1 MKRMVMPKLAVTKK
15 FNRKKL
21 YKAGK
26 SWVIAGSVWL
36 TMMGV
41 HAITVSADTTTLTD
55 QQIEMINQM
64 QQATVNL
71 ASSAAGVTSTA
82 AVDSSANSVASSV
95 MNSTNTSSSL
105 ISVSSMSATS
115 VASSVASTVVSAS
128 VSASVSVSSVSSIS
142 ATSDSVMISVAPD
155 SSLTD
160 ETLASLSSSAQ
171 SAGTVVTV
179 TQVLAATPASSD
191 ASTASLAQQVNFDAQ
206 TATSYYKKISSA
218 ASGQPA
224 LSATLS
230 QAGSVMAQMSAA
242 QSALTGA
249 IALANSALSA
259 SNHSAYASAYASEVA
274 LSSSVALV
282 MNKLAV
288 FNNNMT
294 ATQNVNNASAAA
306 STTQSALGT
315 AALNNFLGIFKG
327 SGLAGLWAA
336 GSALVAAGSVG
347 TIATSLSNEAQMLS
361 SAQAAVANAKDQT
374 ALSSA
379 AVATQSVASATAS
392 MFQKV
397 MSAASGAGAVMDSG
411 FLQQSAAV
419 TLFGQATT
427 MDSAL
432 ASASAVVNDL
442 SNMASLLAPV
452 ASSATANYAA
462 VKSAL
467 ANATAQYASLQS
479 VASAFATDSAAIMA
493 SGVTAKEIGSL
504 MINTASESVAAGN
517 ILSQAVIDS
526 TTGSSA
532 GSEAIYVLHGAAHNQ
547 VATAQTSIASQVAI
561 VNSALSQLSS
571 LTSQYPTNSSLA
583 NDYADAK
590 KQSAALMKISQMLAS
605 DDAVIDTEP
614 IGNLMDTMQDVT
626 NQVTQAGLDAKVAK
640 ADAAWG
646 HATLQT
652 IARPGSQQAEKVA
665 VKSGVAVS
673 FANTDATLA
682 TSGYS
687 YTVMAGG
694 KSFAT
699 LQSAEQAM
707 VGATGV
713 TVDFVV
719 TYTPNE
725 QQAVVTIFDQTTQSY
740 LQSDIAITG
749 KTGTTIDFQTVA
761 TVISNYVK
769 AHYDVVTDGTQA
781 GSSFDNNDRATQ
793 SFAVVLKHHVTLSN
807 TSATYTNTVRYV
819 GANSATP
826 SAKSQELVVA
836 TTAAYDQVTGRVL
849 SAGDATVYGSDYVAP
864 TYAGSG
870 AGKVDASG
878 NITFDAVTSPVVSGY
893 KADQTTVTGN
903 NTIGDNKLSTTTVNY
918 AATEQ
923 KATIILKDLTD
934 DTEIDRVPLTGL
946 TGQTMD
952 LATIKAEV
960 AEQLAD
966 QTLTLDS
973 AANAILAGQTFDNDD
988 ATDQTW
994 TIGFYHVTSQ
1004 VDESVDFINAVSYTG
1019 AGTDTPMPTQQTAT
1033 VVRHY
1038 TVDLHRDKTVPIA
1051 STYEVV
1057 DGAASVTADGTVT
1070 FAPVA
1075 VPSLAGYTTTQTQIV
1090 TTTPFAKPNVTTTV
1104 IYTANPQSAVV
1115 TLVDETT
1122 GSQLAKVTIAGRTG
1136 ELVAQGENA
1145 NAVDTALASYLDNGY
1160 ALVSDTR
1167 QKTDSFNATG
1177 KQSYAITLVHKTVA
1191 ASETKSFTNVV
1202 SYTGADTGTPT
1213 PSSATVAV
1221 TRHYLKDAVTNQ
1233 EVDPTTTASYVT
1245 SLTAPTFTGSGAGQV
1260 DATTGSITFDPIV
1273 TPIISGYTPDKAEVA
1288 KTLPWAQTTARTEV
1302 TYTPDAQSANIIF
1315 IDEMR
1320 ANRQIMSVAVTG
1332 QTAGQI
1338 DITLGQQVLDSLIA
1352 KGYVVA
1358 SNGMP
1363 TNDSFDDNDAV
1374 NQTYTVTL
1382 RHGVSSAT
1390 SSVTAQD
1397 TILYGSAGTTQISS
1411 VVLSGVVTQTVA
1423 IDAVTKSVIATGD
1436 AESFGSAYFAPSYAT
1451 DAETLTVDSATGA
1464 ITFNKVDSPAVSGYV
1479 ANPTTV
1485 TGHATF
1491 ANPTTTD
1498 TVTYTADPQLAV
1510 VRFIDQTTGSAV
1522 LTTMNIN
1529 GVTDGQIDFGTTS
1542 SLLAS
1547 YENKHYVIA
1556 SDGRTAGTMF
1566 DHDDHHDQTFDVVLT
1581 HQTSMKTTDQT
1592 VTETVLYR
1600 GDGQQTTDSVA
1611 GSAVI
1616 TRHETIDLVTNSVIS
1631 AADASVY
1638 GSDYQAPTY
1647 TTTATNATVNETT
1660 GAVTFNQQTTP
1671 AISGY
1676 TPDQTAVQLQATP
1689 TTPNAIV
1696 TVTYTPDVQHAQVTF
1711 IDRTTGKTL
1720 SDVALNGVTSQA
1732 IDFGQIAALEQNYET
1747 SGYELVATTVPTS
1760 AIYDTVADGSVIS
1773 QSYVVTLKHRVSASA
1788 SNLQMTA
1795 TISYVVAGDGVV
1807 APAAVVRQ
1815 VTVTETKMVDQVT
1828 KKAIDSTD
1836 ASAYGA
1842 DYKAPTYVV
1851 KSGDASVA
1859 VTTGDATFAAVTS
1872 PKLAGYTITNSNE
1885 VVTQTATWQTP
1896 SVTTVVTYVPQPQR
1910 AEIKIIDDMADAK
1923 HDALHDFVLT
1933 GATLEKMDTTAVMA
1947 TRKSLLANGYVSV
1960 SNNVPDQATF
1970 DSDSATSQVY
1980 EIHLTHGVILS
1991 SEAKIATNT
2000 VTYVGAKDVPPTV
2013 YQSVTVQRQY
2023 AIDAVTGES
2032 IVAADASSYGSA
2044 YQSDQFSLVNEA
2056 DKAIATVD
2064 PNKGTIVFDV
2074 VPSPK
2079 MDGYEAKPGQVA
2091 GLATFDNLD
2100 VQEVVQYSPFEQR
2113 AVVTFEDTM
2122 KPTSAGG
2129 YAVIGTAYLKG
2140 ETSAAVDFT
2149 YVTSMFTSLTAAG
2162 YEVETNQI
2170 QGSSYF
2176 DASDDAETP
2185 SQTWLI
2191 TMKHRGSTVTESAT
2205 ATNTIHYV
2213 GTGKAIADHVDSVV
2227 VTKTHTVDMV
2237 TGSDVSEDDAS
2248 AYGSDYQ
2255 APTYAV
2261 TSGDSKTMVDETGH
2275 ITFAEVRTPAVNGY
2289 TRIPPQ
2295 VMAHATFD
2303 QPDAET
2309 NVMYHA
2315 VQQVAR
2321 VIFKDDTMGGATLTR
2336 VDLGGYTDQRIDF
2349 ANAQD
2354 VLGQYLAAG
2363 YQLVAEPKDPYLI
2376 DSKQTFTAVVDETNP
2391 QEKEPQIFFVHLE
2404 HEVVPQTHDGN
2415 VSMTVSYT
2423 GAGAKTPATQTDSG
2437 VVTVTESVDAVT
2449 SKVIASADAPAYGS
2463 DYKAPEFVAKT
2474 ANVTVDDAGNVTFK
2488 SVQTPTVTGYTAD
2501 ETAVTPVATATHPT
2515 FTTTVHYTANA
2526 QQAVVI
2532 FEDADADNKV
2542 VAQTSMAGVTDG
2554 AIDFTTAAQ
2563 VKDSLLAA
2571 GYDIV
2576 TDGEPTSA
2584 SYDDVD
2590 ETNQSYVVTL
2600 RHRLSQVV
2608 ASEAVANTVHFVS
2621 GGVQTP
2627 SDVVQTVTVNRL
2639 TTTDAVTGQA
2649 KISYSLADNQAQATV
2664 DETTGVVTFAP
2675 IETPTVAGYTPDV
2688 LTTTGHATYAVPV
2701 ASETVTYAPAKQTA
2715 TVTLVDETTGQTMAT
2730 LHLVGQ
2736 TDAPIDFA
2744 TASQAVTN
2752 YEGKHYLLTTSNLA
2766 TTNYDRDT
2774 DADQSFELTFKHAVS
2789 SAASDATLTTTTHYR
2804 TKGGIVVHSDL
2815 VQTAVVTRH
2824 YDVDLVT
2831 GAEIAT
2837 ADSAKY
2843 GSDYQEPTWTAV
2855 GATYDEAQQLAT
2867 FPEIT
2872 DVPTKVG
2879 YTPDKTHFVGHAT
2892 LSVPNT
2898 DRTVWYTPNPATATA
2913 TIVDDVTGQT
2923 LATVQLDGYVDDPV
2937 DTTAVTTAQN
2947 NWIEHGYAFVKSDV
2961 PAKNTTNFG
2970 VTTPSYIVHLTHG
2983 THEETTD
2990 VPMHTT
2996 IHYVGAPTSLADA
3009 TQTVTVKRTVTMD
3022 DVTGAETTT
3031 PNYAS
3036 ADATVVVDAKTGAV
3050 SYQTVTS
3057 PEVAGYTPDQ
3067 ATVTATTTVDM
3078 PTTTTTVRYAPA
3090 AQVAD
3095 VTITDETTGETIGQY
3110 DLHGVTDAKVDFT
3123 SVREVVKNLVDSG
3136 YEPVQDVPTG
3146 ATYDRDVNTV
3156 QHFVVT
3162 LRHGQTTE
3170 KDHVPTKHTV
3180 YFRGAGDQTPK
3191 SMTQTVVVATTKTK
3205 DAVTGKQIGQT
3216 QYTVADDQPGTVSDE
3231 GVVSFDQIDAPIV
3244 AGYTADQ
3251 KVVTADAPVGQ
3262 TAQDTVTY
3270 TADTQRAIV
3279 RFVDDTTDVT
3289 LTDLTVTGKTG
3300 ADIEMTIASDA
3311 LSQYET
3317 AGYEFVS
3324 QDVPAHATFDAQ
3336 TNSDQQFTVHLRHNT
3351 KSATQQLTEAQTVI
3365 YVGAGDDTPK
3375 RVEVSVPVTRTVTVD
3390 AVTGQELAGTQT
3402 YTTET
3407 TGVTVDA
3414 KTGDLTFA
3422 SVTSPTVAGYH
3433 VDKVAVVGH
3442 ATPTMDG
3449 VTFVTYARDM
3459 QRVHVVYV
3467 DDDQGGRVVMT
3478 GDDLTGLSGDAVTYT
3493 PAYVP
3498 NYVMTYVDQS
3508 SAATFDKTTQVDQ
3521 TITVHLA
3528 HDKAPVDNYVTRQI
3542 HYWTTNHVAAPA
3554 IQTQTV
3560 VLHGL
3565 MDLVTGQIKWTTQ
3578 AMPAVTTPDKPGYQA
3593 DVNVVPAVDLDKP
3606 TPDWVVNVTYT
3617 PASRQTHVMFV
3628 DQTTGRELSNV
3639 TISGIADGDVDFSR
3653 VQSMTDSYLTAGYE
3667 LVRDTTPIKATFA
3680 TDMPTYQVVLTHRHE
3695 QVIKQVTRHVH
3706 YETATGVPAPEMV
3719 TQTVTMIGVRDMVT
3733 GEIVWQ
3739 PVSVAGVV
3747 SPFVPDATAD
3757 QLVVPGDVLTSPEMT
3772 DVVVRYA
3779 TKNEPTQSVVMA
3791 KAVEADDIKSQ
3802 RVMLPETGASR
3813 NFVVVMA
3820 GLLLLSVSAG
3830 LALSWFYSED
3840 KH

>member
-41 HAITVSADTTTLTD
+41 HAITASADTTTLTD

-128 VSASVSVSSVSSIS
+128 VSANVSSVSSVS

-171 SAGTVVTV
+171 TAGTVVTV
-179 TQVLAATPASSD
+179 TQVLAVTPASSD

-230 QAGSVMAQMSAA
+230 QAGSVMVQMSAA

-259 SNHSAYASAYASEVA
+259 ANHSAYASAYASEVA

-288 FNNNMT
+288 LNNNMA
-294 ATQNVNNASAAA
+294 ATQNVNNASVAA
-306 STTQSALGT
+306 STAKSALGS
-315 AALNNFLGIFKG
+315 AAIDNLWKGIF
-327 SGLAGLWAA
+327 GLNWD
-336 GSALVAAGSVG
+336 SLVAFDSANKAANSVG
-347 TIATSLSNEAQMLS
+347 TIASSLSNEDKMLS
-361 SAQAAVANAKDQT
+361 SAQTAVANATDQT

-479 VASAFATDSAAIMA
+479 VASAFATDSAAIMS

-547 VATAQTSIASQVAI
+547 VATAQTSITSQVAI

-590 KQSAALMKISQMLAS
+590 KQSAALVKISQMLAS

-652 IARPGSQQAEKVA
+652 VARPGSQQGEKVA

-682 TSGYS
+682 ASGYS

-707 VGATGV
+707 ADATGV
-713 TVDFVV
+713 TADFVV
-719 TYTPNE
+719 TYTPND

-749 KTGTTIDFQTVA
+749 KTGTTIDFQTVS

-781 GSSFDNNDRATQ
+781 GASFDNNDRATQ
-793 SFAVVLKHHVTLSN
+793 SFAVVLKHHVALSN

-826 SAKSQELVVA
+826 GAKSQELVVT

-849 SAGDATVYGSDYVAP
+849 SAGDATSYGSDYVAP

-893 KADQTTVTGN
+893 KADQATVTGH

-952 LATIKAEV
+952 LATIKVEV

-988 ATDQTW
+988 ETDQTW

-1004 VDESVDFINAVSYTG
+1004 VDESVDFTNAVSYTG

-1038 TVDLHRDKTVPIA
+1038 TVDLHRDKTAPIA

-1057 DGAASVTADGTVT
+1057 DGAASVATDGAVT

-1145 NAVDTALASYLDNGY
+1145 NAVATALASYLDHGY

-1167 QKTDSFNATG
+1167 QQTDSFNATG

-1202 SYTGADTGTPT
+1202 SYTGAGTGTPT
-1213 PSSATVAV
+1213 SSSATVAV

-1233 EVDPTTTASYVT
+1233 EVDPTTMASYAT
-1245 SLTAPTFTGSGAGQV
+1245 SLTVPMFTGSGAGQV
-1260 DATTGSITFDPIV
+1260 DATTGIITFDPIV

-1288 KTLPWAQTTARTEV
+1288 KALPWAQTTSRTEV

-1338 DITLGQQVLDSLIA
+1338 DTTLGQQVLDSLIA

-1363 TNDSFDDNDAV
+1363 TNASFDDKDAV

-1382 RHGVSSAT
+1382 RHGVASAM

-1397 TILYGSAGTTQISS
+1397 TILYGSTGTTQISS

-1479 ANPTTV
+1479 ANPTIV
-1485 TGHATF
+1485 IGHATF

-1510 VRFIDQTTGSAV
+1510 VRFIDQTTGSAI

-1556 SDGRTAGTMF
+1556 SDGRTAGAKF

-1600 GDGQQTTDSVA
+1600 GAGQQTTDSVA

-1631 AADASVY
+1631 VADASAY
-1638 GSDYQAPTY
+1638 GSEYQAPTY
-1647 TTTATNATVNETT
+1647 TTTAINATVNETT
-1660 GAVTFNQQTTP
+1660 GAVTFNEQTTP

-1689 TTPNAIV
+1689 TTPNAII
-1696 TVTYTPDVQHAQVTF
+1696 TVTYTPDVQNAEVTF
-1711 IDRTTGKTL
+1711 IDQTTGKTL

-1732 IDFGQIAALEQNYET
+1732 IDFSQIAALQQNYET
-1747 SGYELVATTVPTS
+1747 SGYELVTTTVPTS

-1788 SNLQMTA
+1788 SDLQMTA

-1859 VTTGDATFAAVTS
+1859 VTTGEATFAAVTS

-1885 VVTQTATWQTP
+1885 VVTQTTTWQTP
-1896 SVTTVVTYVPQPQR
+1896 SVTTVVTYVPQPQH

-1923 HDALHDFVLT
+1923 HDVLHDFGLT
-1933 GATLEKMDTTAVMA
+1933 GSTFEKMDTTAVMA
-1947 TRKSLLANGYVSV
+1947 TLNSLLANGYVSV

-1980 EIHLTHGVILS
+1980 EVHLTHGVILS

-2064 PNKGTIVFDV
+2064 PNKGTIAFDV
-2074 VPSPK
+2074 VPSLE
-2079 MDGYEAKPGQVA
+2079 MAGYEAKPGQVA

-2149 YVTSMFTSLTAAG
+2149 YVTSMLTSFTAAG

-2176 DASDDAETP
+2176 DASDDTETP

-2191 TMKHRGSTVTESAT
+2191 TMKHRGITVTESAT

-2213 GTGKAIADHVDSVV
+2213 GTGQAIADHVDSVV

-2261 TSGDSKTMVDETGH
+2261 TSGDSKTTVDETGH
-2275 ITFAEVRTPAVNGY
+2275 ITFAEVRTSAVNGY

-2295 VMAHATFD
+2295 VTAHATFD

-2336 VDLGGYTDQRIDF
+2336 VDLGGYTDQQIDF
-2349 ANAQD
+2349 ADAQD

-2363 YQLVAEPKDPYLI
+2363 YQLAAEPKDPYLI
-2376 DSKQTFTAVVDETNP
+2376 DSKQTFTAAVDETNP
-2391 QEKEPQIFFVHLE
+2391 QAKEPQLFFVHLE
-2404 HEVVPQTHDGN
+2404 HKVVPQTHDVD

-2437 VVTVTESVDAVT
+2437 VVTVTESVDAT
-2449 SKVIASADAPAYGS
+2449 AYGS
-2463 DYKAPEFVAKT
+2463 DYKAPVYVAKT
-2474 ANVTVDDAGNVTFK
+2474 ATVTVDDAGNVTFT

-2532 FEDADADNKV
+2532 FEDVDADNKV

-2563 VKDSLLAA
+2563 VKDSLIVA

-2576 TDGEPTSA
+2576 TDGEPTSD

-2600 RHRLSQVV
+2600 RHRLSQAV
-2608 ASEAVANTVHFVS
+2608 ASEAVANTVHFVG

-2664 DETTGVVTFAP
+2664 DETTGVVAFAP

-2688 LTTTGHATYAVPV
+2688 STTTGHATYAVPM
-2701 ASETVTYAPAKQTA
+2701 ASATVTYAPAKQTA

-2752 YEGKHYLLTTSNLA
+2752 YEDKHYLLTTSNLA

-2774 DADQSFELTFKHAVS
+2774 DAVQSFELTFKHAVS

-2815 VQTAVVTRH
+2815 VQTAIVTRH

-2831 GAEIAT
+2831 GAEIAA

-2843 GSDYQEPTWTAV
+2843 GSDYEEPTWTAV

-2892 LSVPNT
+2892 LSVQNT

-2913 TIVDDVTGQT
+2913 TIVVDVTGQT

-2947 NWIEHGYAFVKSDV
+2947 NWVEHGYAFVKSDV
-2961 PAKNTTNFG
+2961 PAKNATNFG

-3031 PNYAS
+3031 PTYAS
-3036 ADATVVVDAKTGAV
+3036 ADATVVVDAKTVPV

-3078 PTTTTTVRYAPA
+3078 PMTTTTVRYAPA

-3123 SVREVVKNLVDSG
+3123 LVREVVKNLVDSG
-3136 YEPVQDVPTG
+3136 YGPVKDVPTD

-3170 KDHVPTKHTV
+3170 KDLVPTKHTV

-3191 SMTQTVVVATTKTK
+3191 SMTQTVVVATMKAK
-3205 DAVTGKQIGQT
+3205 DAVTGKQIGHT
-3216 QYTVADDQPGTVSDE
+3216 QYEVADDQPGTVSDE
-3231 GVVSFDQIDAPIV
+3231 GVVTFDQIDAPIV

-3251 KVVTADAPVGQ
+3251 KVVTADAPAGQ

-3270 TADTQRAIV
+3270 IADTQRAIV
-3279 RFVDDTTDVT
+3279 RFVDDTTGAT

-3300 ADIEMTIASDA
+3300 TDIEMTIASDA

-3351 KSATQQLTEAQTVI
+3351 QSATQQLTESQTVI

-3375 RVEVSVPVTRTVTVD
+3375 RVEVSVPVTRIVTVD

-3407 TGVTVDA
+3407 PGVTVDA

-3422 SVTSPTVAGYH
+3422 SVASPTVAGYH
-3433 VDKVAVVGH
+3433 ADKLVVVGH

-3542 HYWTTNHVAAPA
+3542 HYWTTNHVVAPS

-3578 AMPAVTTPDKPGYQA
+3578 AMPALMTPDKPGYQA
-3593 DVNVVPAVDLDKP
+3593 DVNVVPVVDLDKP

-3653 VQSMTDSYLTAGYE
+3653 VQSMTASYLTAGYE

-3680 TDMPTYQVVLTHRHE
+3680 TDMPTYQVVLTHRHK
-3695 QVIKQVTRHVH
+3695 QVTKQVTRHVH
-3706 YETATGVPAPEMV
+3706 YETATGVPVPEMV

-3779 TKNEPTQSVVMA
+3779 AKNEATQSVVMA
-3791 KAVEADDIKSQ
+3791 KAIEEDDIKSQ

-3813 NFVVVMA
+3813 DFVVAMA

>member
-82 AVDSSANSVASSV
+82 AVDSSTNSVASSV

-105 ISVSSMSATS
+105 ISVSSMSGTS
-115 VASSVASTVVSAS
+115 VESSVASTVVSSS
-128 VSASVSVSSVSSIS
+128 VSASVSSIS

-171 SAGTVVTV
+171 TAGTVVTV

-191 ASTASLAQQVNFDAQ
+191 ASTAILAQQVNFDAQ

-452 ASSATANYAA
+452 ASSAAANYAA

-479 VASAFATDSAAIMA
+479 VASAFATDSAAIMS

-547 VATAQTSIASQVAI
+547 VATAQTSITSQVAI

-571 LTSQYPTNSSLA
+571 LTSQYPTISSLA

-646 HATLQT
+646 HAILQT
-652 IARPGSQQAEKVA
+652 VARPGSQQAEKVA

-749 KTGTTIDFQTVA
+749 KTGATIDFQTVA
-761 TVISNYVK
+761 NVISNYVK

-781 GSSFDNNDRATQ
+781 GASFDNNDRATQ
-793 SFAVVLKHHVTLSN
+793 SFAVVLKHHVALSN

-826 SAKSQELVVA
+826 SARSQELVVT

-893 KADQTTVTGN
+893 KADQATVTGH

-946 TGQTMD
+946 TGHTMD

-1004 VDESVDFINAVSYTG
+1004 VDESVDFTNAMSYTG

-1038 TVDLHRDKTVPIA
+1038 TVDLHRDKTTPIA

-1057 DGAASVTADGTVT
+1057 EGAASVTADGIVT

-1075 VPSLAGYTTTQTQIV
+1075 VPSLAGYTMSQTQIV

-1115 TLVDETT
+1115 ILVDETT
-1122 GSQLAKVTIAGRTG
+1122 GSQLAKVMISGRTG
-1136 ELVAQGENA
+1136 ELVTQGENA
-1145 NAVDTALASYLDNGY
+1145 NTVDTALASYLDHGY

-1167 QKTDSFNATG
+1167 QQTDLFNATG

-1191 ASETKSFTNVV
+1191 ASEIKSFTNVV
-1202 SYTGADTGTPT
+1202 SYTGAGTGTPT
-1213 PSSATVAV
+1213 SSSATVAV

-1233 EVDPTTTASYVT
+1233 EVDPTTTASYAT

-1260 DATTGSITFDPIV
+1260 DAMTGIITFDPIV

-1288 KTLPWAQTTARTEV
+1288 KTLPWTQTTARTEV

-1338 DITLGQQVLDSLIA
+1338 DTTLGQQVLDSLIA

-1498 TVTYTADPQLAV
+1498 TVTYTADSQLAV

-1556 SDGRTAGTMF
+1556 SDGRTAGAMF

-1581 HQTSMKTTDQT
+1581 HQTSMKTTEQT

-1600 GDGQQTTDSVA
+1600 GAGQQTPDSVA

-1631 AADASVY
+1631 AADASAY

-1647 TTTATNATVNETT
+1647 TTTATNATVNEMT
-1660 GAVTFNQQTTP
+1660 GAVTFNEQTTP

-1711 IDRTTGKTL
+1711 IDQTTGKTL

-1732 IDFGQIAALEQNYET
+1732 IDFSQIAALQQNYET
-1747 SGYELVATTVPTS
+1747 SGYELVTTTVPTG

-1773 QSYVVTLKHRVSASA
+1773 QSYVVTLKHHDSASA
-1788 SNLQMTA
+1788 SDLQMTA

-1851 KSGDASVA
+1851 KSGDA
-1859 VTTGDATFAAVTS
+1859 TFAAVTS

-1923 HDALHDFVLT
+1923 HDVLHDFGLT
-1933 GATLEKMDTTAVMA
+1933 GATLEKMDTTVVMA
-1947 TRKSLLANGYVSV
+1947 TLNSLLANGYVSV
-1960 SNNVPDQATF
+1960 SSNVPDQATF
-1970 DSDSATSQVY
+1970 DSDSATNQAY
-1980 EIHLTHGVILS
+1980 EIHLTHGVALS

-2032 IVAADASSYGSA
+2032 IVAADASSYGSD
-2044 YQSDQFSLVNEA
+2044 YQADQFSLVNEA

-2064 PNKGTIVFDV
+2064 PNKGTIAFNV
-2074 VPSPK
+2074 VPSPEK
-2079 MDGYEAKPGQVA
+2079 AGYTAKPLQVA
-2091 GLATFDNLD
+2091 GLATFDNLN

-2122 KPTSAGG
+2122 KSTSDGG

-2149 YVTSMFTSLTAAG
+2149 YVTSMLTSLTAAG

-2191 TMKHRGSTVTESAT
+2191 TMKHRGITVTESAT

-2213 GTGKAIADHVDSVV
+2213 GTGQAIADHVDSVV

-2261 TSGDSKTMVDETGH
+2261 TSGDSKTTVDETGH

-2295 VMAHATFD
+2295 VTAHATFD

-2336 VDLGGYTDQRIDF
+2336 VDLGGYTDQQIDF
-2349 ANAQD
+2349 ADAQD

-2376 DSKQTFTAVVDETNP
+2376 DSKQTHSRCRRN
-2391 QEKEPQIFFVHLE
+2391 
-2404 HEVVPQTHDGN
+2404 
-2415 VSMTVSYT
+2415 
-2423 GAGAKTPATQTDSG
+2423 
-2437 VVTVTESVDAVT
+2437 ESAR
-2449 SKVIASADAPAYGS
+2449 KG
-2463 DYKAPEFVAKT
+2463 
-2474 ANVTVDDAGNVTFK
+2474 
-2488 SVQTPTVTGYTAD
+2488 
-2501 ETAVTPVATATHPT
+2501 
-2515 FTTTVHYTANA
+2515 TTT
-2526 QQAVVI
+2526 I
-2532 FEDADADNKV
+2532 
-2542 VAQTSMAGVTDG
+2542 
-2554 AIDFTTAAQ
+2554 
-2563 VKDSLLAA
+2563 LC
-2571 GYDIV
+2571 
-2576 TDGEPTSA
+2576 
-2584 SYDDVD
+2584 
-2590 ETNQSYVVTL
+2590 
-2600 RHRLSQVV
+2600 
-2608 ASEAVANTVHFVS
+2608 
-2621 GGVQTP
+2621 
-2627 SDVVQTVTVNRL
+2627 
-2639 TTTDAVTGQA
+2639 
-2649 KISYSLADNQAQATV
+2649 
-2664 DETTGVVTFAP
+2664 
-2675 IETPTVAGYTPDV
+2675 
-2688 LTTTGHATYAVPV
+2688 
-2701 ASETVTYAPAKQTA
+2701 
-2715 TVTLVDETTGQTMAT
+2715 
-2730 LHLVGQ
+2730 
-2736 TDAPIDFA
+2736 
-2744 TASQAVTN
+2744 
-2752 YEGKHYLLTTSNLA
+2752 
-2766 TTNYDRDT
+2766 
-2774 DADQSFELTFKHAVS
+2774 
-2789 SAASDATLTTTTHYR
+2789 
-2804 TKGGIVVHSDL
+2804 
-2815 VQTAVVTRH
+2815 
-2824 YDVDLVT
+2824 
-2831 GAEIAT
+2831 
-2837 ADSAKY
+2837 
-2843 GSDYQEPTWTAV
+2843 
-2855 GATYDEAQQLAT
+2855 
-2867 FPEIT
+2867 
-2872 DVPTKVG
+2872 
-2879 YTPDKTHFVGHAT
+2879 
-2892 LSVPNT
+2892 
-2898 DRTVWYTPNPATATA
+2898 
-2913 TIVDDVTGQT
+2913 
-2923 LATVQLDGYVDDPV
+2923 
-2937 DTTAVTTAQN
+2937 
-2947 NWIEHGYAFVKSDV
+2947 
-2961 PAKNTTNFG
+2961 
-2970 VTTPSYIVHLTHG
+2970 
-2983 THEETTD
+2983 
-2990 VPMHTT
+2990 
-2996 IHYVGAPTSLADA
+2996 
-3009 TQTVTVKRTVTMD
+3009 
-3022 DVTGAETTT
+3022 
-3031 PNYAS
+3031 
-3036 ADATVVVDAKTGAV
+3036 
-3050 SYQTVTS
+3050 S
-3057 PEVAGYTPDQ
+3057 P
-3067 ATVTATTTVDM
+3067 
-3078 PTTTTTVRYAPA
+3078 
-3090 AQVAD
+3090 
-3095 VTITDETTGETIGQY
+3095 
-3110 DLHGVTDAKVDFT
+3110 
-3123 SVREVVKNLVDSG
+3123 
-3136 YEPVQDVPTG
+3136 
-3146 ATYDRDVNTV
+3146 
-3156 QHFVVT
+3156 
-3162 LRHGQTTE
+3162 
-3170 KDHVPTKHTV
+3170 
-3180 YFRGAGDQTPK
+3180 
-3191 SMTQTVVVATTKTK
+3191 
-3205 DAVTGKQIGQT
+3205 
-3216 QYTVADDQPGTVSDE
+3216 
-3231 GVVSFDQIDAPIV
+3231 
-3244 AGYTADQ
+3244 
-3251 KVVTADAPVGQ
+3251 
-3262 TAQDTVTY
+3262 
-3270 TADTQRAIV
+3270 
-3279 RFVDDTTDVT
+3279 
-3289 LTDLTVTGKTG
+3289 
-3300 ADIEMTIASDA
+3300 
-3311 LSQYET
+3311 
-3317 AGYEFVS
+3317 
-3324 QDVPAHATFDAQ
+3324 
-3336 TNSDQQFTVHLRHNT
+3336 
-3351 KSATQQLTEAQTVI
+3351 
-3365 YVGAGDDTPK
+3365 
-3375 RVEVSVPVTRTVTVD
+3375 
-3390 AVTGQELAGTQT
+3390 
-3402 YTTET
+3402 
-3407 TGVTVDA
+3407 
-3414 KTGDLTFA
+3414 
-3422 SVTSPTVAGYH
+3422 
-3433 VDKVAVVGH
+3433 
-3442 ATPTMDG
+3442 
-3449 VTFVTYARDM
+3449 
-3459 QRVHVVYV
+3459 
-3467 DDDQGGRVVMT
+3467 
-3478 GDDLTGLSGDAVTYT
+3478 
-3493 PAYVP
+3493 
-3498 NYVMTYVDQS
+3498 
-3508 SAATFDKTTQVDQ
+3508 
-3521 TITVHLA
+3521 
-3528 HDKAPVDNYVTRQI
+3528 
-3542 HYWTTNHVAAPA
+3542 
-3554 IQTQTV
+3554 
-3560 VLHGL
+3560 
-3565 MDLVTGQIKWTTQ
+3565 
-3578 AMPAVTTPDKPGYQA
+3578 
-3593 DVNVVPAVDLDKP
+3593 
-3606 TPDWVVNVTYT
+3606 
-3617 PASRQTHVMFV
+3617 
-3628 DQTTGRELSNV
+3628 
-3639 TISGIADGDVDFSR
+3639 
-3653 VQSMTDSYLTAGYE
+3653 
-3667 LVRDTTPIKATFA
+3667 
-3680 TDMPTYQVVLTHRHE
+3680 
-3695 QVIKQVTRHVH
+3695 
-3706 YETATGVPAPEMV
+3706 
-3719 TQTVTMIGVRDMVT
+3719 
-3733 GEIVWQ
+3733 
-3739 PVSVAGVV
+3739 
-3747 SPFVPDATAD
+3747 
-3757 QLVVPGDVLTSPEMT
+3757 
-3772 DVVVRYA
+3772 
-3779 TKNEPTQSVVMA
+3779 
-3791 KAVEADDIKSQ
+3791 
-3802 RVMLPETGASR
+3802 
-3813 NFVVVMA
+3813 
-3820 GLLLLSVSAG
+3820 
-3830 LALSWFYSED
+3830 
-3840 KH
+3840 